1 MRFAAVA
8 GQRSMSDMSTYVWRC
23 LDGHE
28 FAVSE
33 ETMRLATIQ
42 PRCGIDS
49 GDGTPCNARLACRMR
64 RYPELN
70 SPLDDRTLNL

>member
-42 PRCGIDS
+42 PRCGMARRATLGS
-49 GDGTPCNARLACRMR
+49 LAGCDGIQ
-64 RYPELN
+64 N
-70 SPLDDRTLNL
+70 SILLLTNVL